1 MYDVTGRSLLHFFFF
16 FFAAA
21 RALLLSGTSRAQMLE
36 REDATEASEEDNSN
50 AQDPKEK
57 AREKAR
63 EKTARHVRPGTNS
76 VPKALTVFQRISR
89 NGPESGRNLV
99 TEN

>member
-1 MYDVTGRSLLHFFFF
+1 MYYVTGRSLLHFFLI

-57 AREKAR
+57 TREKAR
-63 EKTARHVRPGTNS
+63 GRTALRQRWKVHV
-76 VPKALTVFQRISR
+76 
-89 NGPESGRNLV
+89 
-99 TEN
+99 